1 MLIKVKLYNNAS
13 ASDNTFLTIGEITEE
28 FVRDYYSNYRYEVS
42 PLTSNKQVEAFVE
55 KSELIDLMQ
64 ELLHTDPYLPW
75 DEIEILNED
84 ELRTFVKGI
93 LEEMR
98 TDNKAEFFEGFFDKH
113 TPVEYMGDDD
123 EYIYYR
129 AKKDDYQ
136 P

>member
-1 MLIKVKLYNNAS
+1 MLIKVKLYDNESANDNA
-13 ASDNTFLTIGEITEE
+13 FLTSGEITEE
-28 FVRDYYSNYRYEVS
+28 FVRDWYSDYRYEVS

-55 KSELIDLMQ
+55 KSELIYLVQ

-75 DEIEILNED
+75 DDIEILNED
-84 ELRTFVKGI
+84 ELRTFVRGI

-113 TPVEYMGDDD
+113 TPVEYMSDDD
-123 EYIYYR
+123 DYIYYR
-129 AKKDDYQ
+129 AKKDDYR